1 MHVVGVIA
9 EYNPFHNGHKH
20 HLDETRRLTG
30 CDFLVVAMS
39 GAFTQRG
46 EPALL
51 DKWVRARMALQSGA
65 DLVVELPAVFALR
78 TADHFARGGVELLSA
93 MGVDG
98 LSFGCETGSLRALNE
113 MSRVLAEEPPELS
126 NGIRERLR
134 EGKSH
139 ARARGEALAE
149 YLKLPPDVVNAPNT
163 VLALEYLKANRALEK
178 PMKVLVVKRTNDYHS
193 KEIAPVAS
201 ASAIRQALY
210 DGRDQEALAAMPE
223 SAALLVREGGWARL
237 SNLSALDNLL
247 LYRLRALEPAQIA
260 ALPDVSEGLEMRVK
274 KLCQLAD
281 GREALL
287 SALKC
292 KRYTMARL
300 SRLCVHALLGMDRS
314 LTDSVVRPP
323 YARVLGFRDRARP
336 LLREIATHGQ
346 VPLISQ
352 ATLLSQDPCFRME
365 CRATDVWGLTTSDP
379 LYRRA
384 GRDFTEKIQI
394 VMDE

>member
-1 MHVVGVIA
+1 MGVIA

-39 GAFTQRG
+39 GAFSQRG
-46 EPALL
+46 EPALV
-51 DKWVRARMALQSGA
+51 DKWVRARMALLSGA

-78 TADHFARGGVELLSA
+78 TADHFAAGGVQLLSL

-113 MSRVLAEEPPELS
+113 MSQVLDKEPPELTRL
-126 NGIRERLR
+126 IRAHLE

-149 YLKLPPDVVNAPNT
+149 CLKLPPELVNAPNT
-163 VLALEYLKANRALEK
+163 VLALEYLRANRALEK
-178 PMKVLVVKRTNDYHS
+178 PMKVLVVKRTGEYHS
-193 KEIAPVAS
+193 NEMGPMAS
-201 ASAIRQALY
+201 ASAIRKALY
-210 DGRDQEALAAMPE
+210 DGREREAFEAMPE
-223 SAALLVREGGWARL
+223 SAATLIRAGGWAKL
-237 SNLSALDNLL
+237 SNMAALDNLL
-247 LYRLRALEPAQIA
+247 LYRLRALEAAQIA

-274 KLCQLAD
+274 KLCGAAA
-281 GREALL
+281 GRESLL
-287 SALKC
+287 TALKC

-300 SRLCVHALLGMDRS
+300 SRLLVHALLGMDRA
-314 LTDSVVRPP
+314 LTDSVVSPP
-323 YARVLGFRDRARP
+323 YARILGFRDRARP

-346 VPLISQ
+346 VLLVSQ
-352 ATLLSQDPCFRME
+352 ASLLSNEPCFRME
-365 CRATDVWGLTTSDP
+365 CRATDVWGLTTADP
-379 LYRRA
+379 ILRRA

-394 VMDE
+394 LVDE